1 MLKWIKEHSK
11 WAMQFLL
18 GAALIVV
25 YKTFDNLSSLWTG
38 IGYIF
43 DALKPFLI
51 AFVIAYMLNIPIKK
65 LNDLLSEKVNVKFIK
80 KHSNALS
87 IAVVYV
93 LFVALFTL
101 VFGSIIPAI
110 AGDLVEMSKNI
121 PQYADNIVKSLNNL
135 DIVQRFGIDLQVV
148 DLSAKMSDIIDTF
161 LSVDLVDYTKSL
173 TLGVVSVTSGL
184 LDVFIAL
191 IASVYMLIEKER
203 IIKGIKKLAAVFS
216 FDGKADTAI
225 MHFSSVNE
233 IFTQYV
239 YSRLTCC
246 LVIGI
251 ASSLFLLIAGEK
263 YALLLG
269 IFIGFMDL
277 IPYFGSIISW
287 FLGLLVMTISGG
299 FGHAIWCSAVI
310 LVLQQLDGNVL
321 APKVMGSRLEISP
334 LTVIIAVSVGG
345 SLFGFMGMI
354 ISVPVVAIIR
364 AVFVD
369 LIEDKAKENNISIED

>member
-233 IFTQYV
+233 IFSQYV

-246 LVIGI
+246 LVFGI